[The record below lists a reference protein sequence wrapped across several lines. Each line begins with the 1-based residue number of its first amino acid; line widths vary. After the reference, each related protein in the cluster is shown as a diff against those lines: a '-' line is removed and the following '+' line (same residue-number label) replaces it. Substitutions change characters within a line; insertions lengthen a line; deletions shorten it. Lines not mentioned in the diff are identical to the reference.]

1 MMRPS
6 NSVQLLV
13 LCEDHRTGMVKHQ
26 CCPGCGFFCRAVSL
40 WLYPR
45 ERFRSLIGF
54 QWQHDKPMAKKYL
67 TECMCLKS
75 SRVFLLQPHL
85 SKPLKVIS
93 CGRRVGHLHGVSA
106 RGEHLPPVSSSLC
119 LGAQRSELLST
130 LWRGGQQSERGH
142 HCQGRY
148 NVNCAS
154 QPQPLHAQHLR
165 GQSRHHHWRVCASF
179 LIIWT

>member
-54 QWQHDKPMAKKYL
+54 QHDKPMAKKFL

-75 SRVFLLQPHL
+75 SRVFTSATFEQNTQRYFMWP
-85 SKPLKVIS
+85 S
-93 CGRRVGHLHGVSA
+93 CRASSWSVSQRWTSPTGFIEPVPRCSTVRAFVHTVERRSA
-106 RGEHLPPVSSSLC
+106 RRKRSLLPRPIRRLLC
-119 LGAQRSELLST
+119 LSPTAPA
-130 LWRGGQQSERGH
+130 H
-142 HCQGRY
+142 P
-148 NVNCAS
+148 A
-154 QPQPLHAQHLR
+154 PQKAKRTPPLEGMCKRFNL
-165 GQSRHHHWRVCASF
+165 C
-179 LIIWT
+179 T

>member
-1 MMRPS
+1 MRPS

-54 QWQHDKPMAKKYL
+54 QHDKPMAKKF

-75 SRVFLLQPHL
+75 SRVFTSATFEQNTHEG
-85 SKPLKVIS
+85 IS
-93 CGRRVGHLHGVSA
+93 CGHRVGCLHGVPA

-130 LWRGGQQSERGH
+130 LWRGGQQGERGH

-148 NVNCAS
+148 DVYCAS
-154 QPQPLHAQHLR
+154 HPRPLH
-165 GQSRHHHWRVCASF
+165 
-179 LIIWT
+179 T